1 MPYSKLCTI
10 LYRGPGHLSHIE
22 DECLSAALMV
32 QVPPETVGVRV
43 CCFPA
48 SAIRSVG
55 DRIGISPPLGQ
66 HDMSQM
72 LQVRYDINPAGL
84 VSG

>member
-1 MPYSKLCTI
+1 MLI
-10 LYRGPGHLSHIE
+10 ALYTTVQGDQGSCHALE
-22 DECLSAALMV
+22 EMGLSAALAA

-72 LQVRYDINPAGL
+72 LQARHEGGA
-84 VSG
+84 S

>member
-1 MPYSKLCTI
+1 M
-10 LYRGPGHLSHIE
+10 
-22 DECLSAALMV
+22 
-32 QVPPETVGVRV
+32 RV

-72 LQVRYDINPAGL
+72 LQACNDIMPAELASSHAWWVQIESVRRKL
-84 VSG
+84 EVSKGEKLPMSRVDLRLPGKGMVG

>member
-1 MPYSKLCTI
+1 ML
-10 LYRGPGHLSHIE
+10 
-22 DECLSAALMV
+22 AA

-72 LQVRYDINPAGL
+72 LQARNQILPAEL
-84 VSG
+84 ASGCLYRRK